1 MLAHALQRASGKSDI
16 GHEEWIKACLN
27 EEIGSNVNL
36 LMLLKTSICGINLAI
51 DPWGSKLI
59 TPLSTLTPLQN

>member
-27 EEIGSNVNL
+27 E
-36 LMLLKTSICGINLAI
+36 LAN
-51 DPWGSKLI
+51 S
-59 TPLSTLTPLQN
+59 